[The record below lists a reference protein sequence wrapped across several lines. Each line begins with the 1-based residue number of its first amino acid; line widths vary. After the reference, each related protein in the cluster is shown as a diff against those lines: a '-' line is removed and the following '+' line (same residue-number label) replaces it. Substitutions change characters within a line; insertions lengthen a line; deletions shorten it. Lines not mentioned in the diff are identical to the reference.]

1 VHGEVDD
8 HATFDM
14 RGGNGPTRVIAID
27 RISSP
32 DIAALMAATA
42 GLNRS
47 TCPTISVTPARRG
60 GVDNVPPLLD
70 RGRDRLFNEDV
81 NLAGDAGERDLMMKV
96 GRRGDGHGI
105 DTFRDQLVQARET
118 AAAGQV
124 VSAGPVR
131 RQRSTTPTSVVS
143 GRPASTRAWLLPSR
157 LRR

>member
-1 VHGEVDD
+1 MPHHQR
-8 HATFDM
+8 HA
-14 RGGNGPTRVIAID
+14 GAP
-27 RISSP
+27 
-32 DIAALMAATA
+32 
-42 GLNRS
+42 
-47 TCPTISVTPARRG
+47 C

-131 RQRSTTPTSVVS
+131 RQRIDDTDQRRIRQTGQHAGMVAAHHACADNPDAKRTF
-143 GRPASTRAWLLPSR
+143 RLAHRARIKPLGTHIVKPRQCFGANITVFS
-157 LRR
+157 